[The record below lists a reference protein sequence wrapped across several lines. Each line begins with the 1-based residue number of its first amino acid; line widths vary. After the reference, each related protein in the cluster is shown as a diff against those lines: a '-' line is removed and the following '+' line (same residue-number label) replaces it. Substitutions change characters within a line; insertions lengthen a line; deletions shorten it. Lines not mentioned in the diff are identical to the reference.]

1 MATNLPAAA
10 ILAAAKYFSDLANQ
24 VIDEERD
31 IKPRDLVYPGEY
43 KVSIKNLSLDLSLT
57 VAEDSTTPRVSI
69 PYKDIATG
77 AVNGFTPAEKAVV
90 KRTILEGSD
99 PKVDAETKSFF
110 ADIKSELID
119 QGKARY
125 SRGSVKVETV
135 TAEVELATQKRVN
148 DA

>member
-1 MATNLPAAA
+1 M
-10 ILAAAKYFSDLANQ
+10 
-24 VIDEERD
+24 IDEERD

-77 AVNGFTPAEKAVV
+77 AVNGFTPAEKAAV

-99 PKVDAETKSFF
+99 PKVDAETKTLF
-110 ADIKSELID
+110 ADIKSALID

-135 TAEVELATQKRVN
+135 TAEVEHATQQRIN